1 MMEMMQIGKSGVM
14 APKMILGTFAIGGGT
29 SWQDTTNDDREL
41 LRFLQEARE
50 YGIKGFDTAPVYG
63 TGRSE
68 RLLSEVIGKDRD
80 KLFLSTKCSLNWRE
94 EKGVFEYDRDGHR
107 VFRCFEKD
115 ALIKDC
121 EESLRRLKTD
131 YIDCMIVHR
140 CPAPDQAGE
149 VMEALET
156 LKDRGL
162 IRCAGL
168 SNVLESKDPGMV
180 VETFLKYGRIDLLQE
195 KANLL
200 MRPKVELI
208 RTICEKHDITFQC
221 HSPLE
226 RGALAG
232 KISPEMETWKN
243 DNRTG
248 SKWFRG
254 HNIPLVLELIEGL
267 KPIAERN
274 NCSVP
279 VLCIAWL
286 KAQTPLMNL
295 LVGARRME
303 SLKDTM
309 LALDVD
315 LTAEDV
321 NEMNALADR
330 AAAGVK

>member
-140 CPAPDQAGE
+140 CPAPEQAGE

-200 MRPKVELI
+200 MRPQVEKI
-208 RTICEKHDITFQC
+208 KAICEKHDITFQC

-232 KISPEMETWKN
+232 
-243 DNRTG
+243 
-248 SKWFRG
+248 
-254 HNIPLVLELIEGL
+254 
-267 KPIAERN
+267 
-274 NCSVP
+274 
-279 VLCIAWL
+279 
-286 KAQTPLMNL
+286 
-295 LVGARRME
+295 
-303 SLKDTM
+303 
-309 LALDVD
+309 
-315 LTAEDV
+315 
-321 NEMNALADR
+321 
-330 AAAGVK
+330 

>member
-1 MMEMMQIGKSGVM
+1 
-14 APKMILGTFAIGGGT
+14 
-29 SWQDTTNDDREL
+29 
-41 LRFLQEARE
+41 
-50 YGIKGFDTAPVYG
+50 
-63 TGRSE
+63 
-68 RLLSEVIGKDRD
+68 
-80 KLFLSTKCSLNWRE
+80 
-94 EKGVFEYDRDGHR
+94 
-107 VFRCFEKD
+107 
-115 ALIKDC
+115 
-121 EESLRRLKTD
+121 
-131 YIDCMIVHR
+131 
-140 CPAPDQAGE
+140 
-149 VMEALET
+149 MEALET

-180 VETFLKYGRIDLLQE
+180 VETFLKYGRIDPLQE

-200 MRPKVELI
+200 MRPQVEKI
-208 RTICEKHDITFQC
+208 KAICEKHDITFQC

-226 RGALAG
+226 KGALAG

-248 SKWFRG
+248 SKWFRS

-303 SLKDTM
+303 SLKDTL

-315 LTAEDV
+315 LTTEDV

>member
-1 MMEMMQIGKSGVM
+1 MMEMMQIGKSGVL
-14 APKMILGTFAIGGGT
+14 APKLILGTFGIGGGT
-29 SWQDTTNDDREL
+29 SWQDTTGDDREL
-41 LRFLQEARE
+41 VRFLQEARE
-50 YGIKGFDTAPVYG
+50 YGITGIDTAPVYG

-68 RLLSEVIGKDRD
+68 RLLSEVVGKDRD
-80 KLFLSTKCSLNWRE
+80 KLFLSTKCSLNWRS
-94 EKGVFEYDRDGHR
+94 EKGVLEYERDGHR
-107 VFRCFEKD
+107 VYRCFEKNS
-115 ALIKDC
+115 LIEDC

-140 CPAPDQAGE
+140 CPEPEQAGE

-168 SNVLESKDPGMV
+168 SNVLGSKTPELV

-200 MRPKVELI
+200 MRPQVEKI
-208 RTICEKHDITFQC
+208 KAICEKHDITFQC

-248 SKWFRG
+248 SKWFRS

-315 LTAEDV
+315 LTPEDV